1 MFVKKKMIT
10 TVVAQ
15 IMIVRIALL
24 YVRYNGHGGNIS
36 LRLEFWLMRSFEVPS
51 SLTIIIS
58 GFLLVS
64 DDRSSRIRD
73 LTWHDI
79 ERAMIRMTMNPQKD

>member
-36 LRLEFWLMRSFEVPS
+36 LHLEFWLVRSFEVPS

-58 GFLLVS
+58 GSLLVS

>member
-58 GFLLVS
+58 GSPTSL
-64 DDRSSRIRD
+64 R
-73 LTWHDI
+73 
-79 ERAMIRMTMNPQKD
+79 

>member
-58 GFLLVS
+58 GFRTSLRLQ
-64 DDRSSRIRD
+64 I
-73 LTWHDI
+73 L
-79 ERAMIRMTMNPQKD
+79 KDTSLDMA

>member
-51 SLTIIIS
+51 FNNYHIRLPTSL
-58 GFLLVS
+58 
-64 DDRSSRIRD
+64 R
-73 LTWHDI
+73 
-79 ERAMIRMTMNPQKD
+79 